1 MTTDVQAGNILIRT
15 ADKEPDE
22 PVIEGDITILGQK
35 YTSILVPQP
44 LPNPWIWNDDRLA
57 AELYSVIL
65 NDLGTGNLCDC
76 WCEMLFSD
84 TLISLSQQNG
94 WAARR
99 TIKLP
104 LRSLFELLKSF
115 CRLGMI
121 PRSMCGQLD
130 A

>member
-15 ADKEPDE
+15 AYKEPDE
-22 PVIEGDITILGQK
+22 PVVEGDITILGQK

-44 LPNPWIWNDDRLA
+44 LPNDWRWDDDRLT
-57 AELYSVIL
+57 AEMYGVIL
-65 NDLGTGNLCDC
+65 NDLGTGDLCGR

-94 WAARR
+94 WAERR

-104 LRSLFELLKSF
+104 LR
-115 CRLGMI
+115 
-121 PRSMCGQLD
+121 
-130 A
+130 